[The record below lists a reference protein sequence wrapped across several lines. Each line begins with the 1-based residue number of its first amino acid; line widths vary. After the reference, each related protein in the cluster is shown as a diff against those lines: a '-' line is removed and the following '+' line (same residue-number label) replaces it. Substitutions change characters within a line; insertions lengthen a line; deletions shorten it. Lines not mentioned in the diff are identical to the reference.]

1 MPDKGHMETE
11 ALLRALEKRI
21 AAEYRKANREIT
33 RKVNAY
39 MSEFKRKDKEWRE
52 KLENG
57 DITEAEYKAWQTG
70 QVMIGKRWEEMRHT
84 LAQDYANTNDLAKQ
98 MAFDSMPDVYA
109 LNHNYATFEAEKGG
123 KVDTSYT
130 LYDRPTVE
138 RLIRDDP
145 KLLPDPRPGS
155 PLAQKLA
162 KHKELRWE
170 EQHVQSVVLQSIL
183 QGESLEQT
191 AKRFS
196 QLTEMNY
203 RQSVRYART
212 ATTGAQNAGRVDGYK
227 RAEKLGVN
235 MKQVWFAT
243 LDSRTRH
250 EHRVLDGQEVDVGEP
265 FIMDGF
271 KIKYPGDPAAP
282 AHLLFNCRC
291 TVIAKVK
298 GVDFNVSDKT
308 QRDDKIGDMSYE
320 EWKGEHKTAPKPPEN
335 VPEGKAVEVKVDKP
349 AKGEYKEESIKP
361 KQEEKQK
368 LDELL
373 KNANDTREVS
383 QIATDYFKA
392 KGSKIE
398 NVNLGKCELN
408 AAKAICIKADEL
420 DSKFESTLRSI
431 ECHSM
436 PAEYGGQSVPD
447 ENAFNRWLKSPDL
460 DRELLITRMHL
471 NELGLKSENA
481 IKNEFNLDM
490 RSLYGKVALNPWVDE
505 KNANLSTFVHEYG
518 HSIILGKANE
528 VALSQGRI
536 NRDYMPFK
544 RLYNTYMKELRD
556 IEKEMQKIRDSYA
569 GQPDGLAKGNKAV
582 QKLQEKYDSI
592 CISHYSKD
600 SPGEFIA
607 EALCDYEL
615 SSKPREAS
623 TKVYET
629 LVKLFGKE

>member
-70 QVMIGKRWEEMRHT
+70 QIMIGKRWEEMRHT

-109 LNHNYATFEAEKGG
+109 LNHNYATFEVEKGG

-138 RLIRDDP
+138 RLIRDNP

-191 AKRFS
+191 AKRFT

-235 MKQVWFAT
+235 MKQVWLAT

-282 AHLLFNCRC
+282 AHLLYNCRC

-298 GVDFNVSDKT
+298 GVDFDVSDKT

-320 EWKGEHKTAPKPPEN
+320 EWKGEHKTAPKPPE
-335 VPEGKAVEVKVDKP
+335 GKTVEVKVSAPKAEKVEYVEEKIPEKP
-349 AKGEYKEESIKP
+349 KAQYKSDIIVKNNEELGEVLENADLTFRGIPRTNPMSDWGHAMFADEGVNAYFPDDIYELEKSNRHAFFVEKNQLTAFDDVKDIISQTWEDDRRKEILSDYGFSEEQMKLKKEELLELFNPSDIVDDALGFDSLEFTTWFKERIAEEYNIDGIKTNDGAIVFNKNIIHEIVPNPEKKEVKKEKSKP
-361 KQEEKQK
+361 KENNNSEAMQEYLEFKSKMEKK
-368 LDELL
+368 
-373 KNANDTREVS
+373 
-383 QIATDYFKA
+383 
-392 KGSKIE
+392 
-398 NVNLGKCELN
+398 
-408 AAKAICIKADEL
+408 
-420 DSKFESTLRSI
+420 
-431 ECHSM
+431 
-436 PAEYGGQSVPD
+436 YG
-447 ENAFNRWLKSPDL
+447 
-460 DRELLITRMHL
+460 
-471 NELGLKSENA
+471 
-481 IKNEFNLDM
+481 
-490 RSLYGKVALNPWVDE
+490 
-505 KNANLSTFVHEYG
+505 ANLWLEMTDAEMDK
-518 HSIILGKANE
+518 LEELERKAHK
-528 VALSQGRI
+528 GR
-536 NRDYMPFK
+536 
-544 RLYNTYMKELRD
+544 
-556 IEKEMQKIRDSYA
+556 
-569 GQPDGLAKGNKAV
+569 
-582 QKLQEKYDSI
+582 
-592 CISHYSKD
+592 
-600 SPGEFIA
+600 
-607 EALCDYEL
+607 
-615 SSKPREAS
+615 
-623 TKVYET
+623 
-629 LVKLFGKE
+629 

>member
-57 DITEAEYKAWQTG
+57 DITEAEYKAWATG

-109 LNHNYATFEAEKGG
+109 LNHNYATFEVEKGG

-170 EQHVQSVVLQSIL
+170 EQHVQSVVLQSVL

-191 AKRFS
+191 AKRFT

-203 RQSVRYART
+203 RQSARYART

-235 MKQVWFAT
+235 MKQIWLAT

-282 AHLLFNCRC
+282 AHLLYNCRC

-335 VPEGKAVEVKVDKP
+335 VPEGKAVEVKASAPKAEKV
-349 AKGEYKEESIKP
+349 EYVEEKIPEKP
-361 KQEEKQK
+361 KKAQEFTAAQKEAIEYYASGDGMYINNMLRGRAGVDESDLTEDDKQLIKDLDAALDKKVGKQTLYRSVDASAIFGNDVDMYDLLDEIKYQQFSNASGVFSQKKAKEINAVIDKTIGKTILDKGYVSTTRSLEIAEEWEDFTGSENPIVMIINTAEDTKGANISNLTKYLTELESDNPQEETLLARNQK
-368 LDELL
+368 YKIL
-373 KNANDTREVS
+373 K
-383 QIATDYFKA
+383 IYA
-392 KGSKIE
+392 KKGI
-398 NVNLGKCELN
+398 V
-408 AAKAICIKADEL
+408 
-420 DSKFESTLRSI
+420 
-431 ECHSM
+431 
-436 PAEYGGQSVPD
+436 Y
-447 ENAFNRWLKSPDL
+447 
-460 DRELLITRMHL
+460 
-471 NELGLKSENA
+471 
-481 IKNEFNLDM
+481 
-490 RSLYGKVALNPWVDE
+490 VD
-505 KNANLSTFVHEYG
+505 
-518 HSIILGKANE
+518 
-528 VALSQGRI
+528 
-536 NRDYMPFK
+536 
-544 RLYNTYMKELRD
+544 
-556 IEKEMQKIRDSYA
+556 
-569 GQPDGLAKGNKAV
+569 V
-582 QKLQEKYDSI
+582 QM
-592 CISHYSKD
+592 
-600 SPGEFIA
+600 
-607 EALCDYEL
+607 
-615 SSKPREAS
+615 
-623 TKVYET
+623 
-629 LVKLFGKE
+629 

>member
-57 DITEAEYKAWQTG
+57 DITEAEYTAWQTG
-70 QVMIGKRWEEMRHT
+70 QVMIGKRWEEMKHT
-84 LAQDYANTNDLAKQ
+84 LAQDYANTNDIARQ
-98 MAFDSMPDVYA
+98 MVRGDMPEVYA
-109 LNHNYATFEAEKGG
+109 LNHNYATFEVEKGA

-162 KHKELRWE
+162 AHKELRWE

-191 AKRFS
+191 AKRFT

-227 RAEKLGVN
+227 RAEKLGVS
-235 MKQVWFAT
+235 MKQVWLAT

-298 GVDFNVSDKT
+298 GVDFDVSDKT
-308 QRDDKIGDMSYE
+308 QRDDKIGGMTYE
-320 EWKGEHKTAPKPPEN
+320 EWKGEHKTAPKPPKN
-335 VPEGKAVEVKVDKP
+335 VPEGKAVEV
-349 AKGEYKEESIKP
+349 AE
-361 KQEEKQK
+361 
-368 LDELL
+368 
-373 KNANDTREVS
+373 TR
-383 QIATDYFKA
+383 
-392 KGSKIE
+392 
-398 NVNLGKCELN
+398 
-408 AAKAICIKADEL
+408 
-420 DSKFESTLRSI
+420 
-431 ECHSM
+431 H
-436 PAEYGGQSVPD
+436 
-447 ENAFNRWLKSPDL
+447 
-460 DRELLITRMHL
+460 
-471 NELGLKSENA
+471 
-481 IKNEFNLDM
+481 
-490 RSLYGKVALNPWVDE
+490 
-505 KNANLSTFVHEYG
+505 
-518 HSIILGKANE
+518 
-528 VALSQGRI
+528 
-536 NRDYMPFK
+536 
-544 RLYNTYMKELRD
+544 
-556 IEKEMQKIRDSYA
+556 
-569 GQPDGLAKGNKAV
+569 
-582 QKLQEKYDSI
+582 
-592 CISHYSKD
+592 
-600 SPGEFIA
+600 
-607 EALCDYEL
+607 
-615 SSKPREAS
+615 
-623 TKVYET
+623 
-629 LVKLFGKE
+629 

>member
-52 KLENG
+52 KLKNG
-57 DITEAEYKAWQTG
+57 DITEAEYKTWQTG

-109 LNHNYATFEAEKGG
+109 LNHNYATFEVEKGG

-170 EQHVQSVVLQSIL
+170 EQHVQSVVLQSVL

-191 AKRFS
+191 AKRFT

-235 MKQVWFAT
+235 MKQVWLAT

-282 AHLLFNCRC
+282 AHLLYNCRC

-298 GVDFNVSDKT
+298 GVDFDVSDKT

-335 VPEGKAVEVKVDKP
+335 VPEGKADKP
-349 AKGEYKEESIKP
+349 AKGEPIKPTSRTQAIAQVERARNEAYEYSRKVNNLNLVPTDKIDMDKVYPINYGNLSDETVTSFSNTISQLMGEYDTSLREIRVMTKEEFMVLQNAFASVTHDYSMASSTLLLNPKKMKNYDDLIKRLKENVESGYIVDIP
-361 KQEEKQK
+361 DNKMGEYVATHEFAHSLLGMKDKLSNKSNFTQMDYAPINQARKEIEKLYDDYLSELKPLQEAYDSLSEEYFTTFDEAIAEKIVNVEDK
-368 LDELL
+368 LRELKISNYSLENADEFLAEAFTQHRIGTT
-373 KNANDTREVS
+373 KSKYSEKVA
-383 QIATDYFKA
+383 QILDRYFKR
-392 KGSKIE
+392 
-398 NVNLGKCELN
+398 GK
-408 AAKAICIKADEL
+408 
-420 DSKFESTLRSI
+420 
-431 ECHSM
+431 
-436 PAEYGGQSVPD
+436 
-447 ENAFNRWLKSPDL
+447 
-460 DRELLITRMHL
+460 
-471 NELGLKSENA
+471 
-481 IKNEFNLDM
+481 
-490 RSLYGKVALNPWVDE
+490 
-505 KNANLSTFVHEYG
+505 
-518 HSIILGKANE
+518 
-528 VALSQGRI
+528 
-536 NRDYMPFK
+536 
-544 RLYNTYMKELRD
+544 
-556 IEKEMQKIRDSYA
+556 
-569 GQPDGLAKGNKAV
+569 
-582 QKLQEKYDSI
+582 
-592 CISHYSKD
+592 
-600 SPGEFIA
+600 
-607 EALCDYEL
+607 
-615 SSKPREAS
+615 
-623 TKVYET
+623 
-629 LVKLFGKE
+629 

>member
-39 MSEFKRKDKEWRE
+39 MSDFKRKDKEWRE
-52 KLENG
+52 KLEKG

-84 LAQDYANTNDLAKQ
+84 IAQDYANTNDLAKQ

-109 LNHNYATFEAEKGG
+109 LNHNYATFEVEKGG

-191 AKRFS
+191 AKRFT

-235 MKQVWFAT
+235 MKQVWLAT
-243 LDSRTRH
+243 LDGRTRH

-308 QRDDKIGDMSYE
+308 QRDDKIGDMTYE

-335 VPEGKAVEVKVDKP
+335 VPEGKAVEVKVSEP
-349 AKGEYKEESIKP
+349 TKGKYKDEPIKP
-361 KQEEKQK
+361 KLTIFDEMKQNRKEIDKALHDVEEMRRSLDYEVGTIIDRKGNIVEVINGSEHSVAVDDGALK
-368 LDELL
+368 DLIFTHNHPSGGCFSDNDIINMIDDELL
-373 KNANDTREVS
+373 ELRASTPQGTYHSLLRTSKASKESSAEFVKGFKKANSIVT
-383 QIATDYFKA
+383 ATKQVQEDLKKGIITKQEA
-392 KGSKIE
+392 KDKGFNLYIEYMSKSGE
-398 NVNLGKCELN
+398 RFL
-408 AAKAICIKADEL
+408 A
-420 DSKFESTLRSI
+420 
-431 ECHSM
+431 
-436 PAEYGGQSVPD
+436 
-447 ENAFNRWLKSPDL
+447 ENA
-460 DRELLITRMHL
+460 
-471 NELGLKSENA
+471 
-481 IKNEFNLDM
+481 
-490 RSLYGKVALNPWVDE
+490 
-505 KNANLSTFVHEYG
+505 
-518 HSIILGKANE
+518 
-528 VALSQGRI
+528 
-536 NRDYMPFK
+536 
-544 RLYNTYMKELRD
+544 
-556 IEKEMQKIRDSYA
+556 
-569 GQPDGLAKGNKAV
+569 
-582 QKLQEKYDSI
+582 EKYGYI
-592 CISHYSKD
+592 Y
-600 SPGEFIA
+600 
-607 EALCDYEL
+607 
-615 SSKPREAS
+615 
-623 TKVYET
+623 TKGVI
-629 LVKLFGKE
+629 

>member
-39 MSEFKRKDKEWRE
+39 MSDFKRKDKEWRE

-170 EQHVQSVVLQSIL
+170 EQHVQSVVLQSVL

-191 AKRFS
+191 AKRFT

-235 MKQVWFAT
+235 MKQVWLAT
-243 LDSRTRH
+243 LDGRTRH

-298 GVDFNVSDKT
+298 GVDFDVSDKT
-308 QRDDKIGDMSYE
+308 QRDDKIGDMTYE

-349 AKGEYKEESIKP
+349 AKGEYKDEPIKP
-361 KQEEKQK
+361 KFTPAKTKEEAEEYAHKFAKNVNYNGISLENINIINETLTTLTEKYPINQLECIKQNGRGK
-368 LDELL
+368 AVMSANYHELNIDGKKLGKTLDEAQQNFLDSQKYNRDYIKLL
-373 KNANDTREVS
+373 QERYKDKNAMPAFAKKA
-383 QIATDYFKA
+383 IA
-392 KGSKIE
+392 
-398 NVNLGKCELN
+398 KCE
-408 AAKAICIKADEL
+408 KEL
-420 DSKFESTLRSI
+420 K
-431 ECHSM
+431 
-436 PAEYGGQSVPD
+436 
-447 ENAFNRWLKSPDL
+447 FNRWSVNTTVED
-460 DRELLITRMHL
+460 
-471 NELGLKSENA
+471 
-481 IKNEFNLDM
+481 
-490 RSLYGKVALNPWVDE
+490 KVKATV
-505 KNANLSTFVHEYG
+505 AHEYG
-518 HSIILGKANE
+518 HIIADQYFGQINHERANPHYKNNWDVIQISDKWDRALIKARKTGDIYNISE
-528 VALSQGRI
+528 YGNKNSHEFFAECFCAREMGEKLP
-536 NRDYMPFK
+536 DYVEE
-544 RLYNTYMKELRD
+544 LMKE
-556 IEKEMQKIRDSYA
+556 
-569 GQPDGLAKGNKAV
+569 V
-582 QKLQEKYDSI
+582 
-592 CISHYSKD
+592 
-600 SPGEFIA
+600 
-607 EALCDYEL
+607 L
-615 SSKPREAS
+615 SN
-623 TKVYET
+623 
-629 LVKLFGKE
+629 GIM

>member
-109 LNHNYATFEAEKGG
+109 LNHNYATFEVEKGG

-170 EQHVQSVVLQSIL
+170 EQHVQSVVLQSVL

-191 AKRFS
+191 AKRFT

-235 MKQVWFAT
+235 MKQEWLAT

-282 AHLLFNCRC
+282 AHLLYNCRC

-298 GVDFNVSDKT
+298 GVDFDVSDKT

-335 VPEGKAVEVKVDKP
+335 VPEGKAVEVKAEKP
-349 AKGEYKEESIKP
+349 AKAEKVEYVEEKIPEKP
-361 KQEEKQK
+361 KKAQEFTAAQKEAIEYYASGDGMYINNMLRGRAGVDESDLTEDDKQLIKDLDAALDKKVGKQTLYRSVDASAIFGNDVDMYDLLDEIKYQQFSNTSGDFSQKKAKEINAVIDKTIGKTILDKGYVSTTRSLEIAEEWEDFTGSENPIVMIINTAENTKGANISNLTKYLTEIEADNPQEETLLARNQK
-368 LDELL
+368 YKIL
-373 KNANDTREVS
+373 K
-383 QIATDYFKA
+383 KKKK
-392 KGSKIE
+392 KGI
-398 NVNLGKCELN
+398 V
-408 AAKAICIKADEL
+408 
-420 DSKFESTLRSI
+420 
-431 ECHSM
+431 
-436 PAEYGGQSVPD
+436 Y
-447 ENAFNRWLKSPDL
+447 
-460 DRELLITRMHL
+460 
-471 NELGLKSENA
+471 
-481 IKNEFNLDM
+481 
-490 RSLYGKVALNPWVDE
+490 VD
-505 KNANLSTFVHEYG
+505 
-518 HSIILGKANE
+518 
-528 VALSQGRI
+528 
-536 NRDYMPFK
+536 
-544 RLYNTYMKELRD
+544 
-556 IEKEMQKIRDSYA
+556 
-569 GQPDGLAKGNKAV
+569 V
-582 QKLQEKYDSI
+582 QM
-592 CISHYSKD
+592 
-600 SPGEFIA
+600 
-607 EALCDYEL
+607 
-615 SSKPREAS
+615 
-623 TKVYET
+623 
-629 LVKLFGKE
+629 

>member
-109 LNHNYATFEAEKGG
+109 LNHNYATFEVEKGG

-183 QGESLEQT
+183 QGESLEET
-191 AKRFS
+191 AKRFT

-227 RAEKLGVN
+227 RAEKLGVD
-235 MKQVWFAT
+235 MKQIWLAT

-282 AHLLFNCRC
+282 AHLLYNCRC

-298 GVDFNVSDKT
+298 GVDFNVSNKT
-308 QRDDKIGDMSYE
+308 QRDDKIGDMTYE

-349 AKGEYKEESIKP
+349 TKGEYKDEPIKP
-361 KQEEKQK
+361 KFTPAKTIEEAEQIVSQYVREQTWSKNGITSLKGLDIETANKVAETLFNVYEEYDLPQLENLMPMNFRESKWKDSLLAPMAYRDLSMGELYFNPKIMKNSKTFDKYLKDGQEAFEKCKNNIDKFTGNDRKIIETYLKAGKSLIAEECDDAIKATIEHEIGHHIQNQII
-368 LDELL
+368 L
-373 KNANDTREVS
+373 KNKEMYEIVS
-383 QIATDYFKA
+383 
-392 KGSKIE
+392 KGY
-398 NVNLGKCELN
+398 
-408 AAKAICIKADEL
+408 DE
-420 DSKFESTLRSI
+420 
-431 ECHSM
+431 
-436 PAEYGGQSVPD
+436 Y
-447 ENAFNRWLKSPDL
+447 
-460 DRELLITRMHL
+460 
-471 NELGLKSENA
+471 A
-481 IKNEFNLDM
+481 IK
-490 RSLYGKVALNPWVDE
+490 
-505 KNANLSTFVHEYG
+505 LSGYATKTKGEY
-518 HSIILGKANE
+518 
-528 VALSQGRI
+528 
-536 NRDYMPFK
+536 
-544 RLYNTYMKELRD
+544 
-556 IEKEMQKIRDSYA
+556 
-569 GQPDGLAKGNKAV
+569 
-582 QKLQEKYDSI
+582 
-592 CISHYSKD
+592 
-600 SPGEFIA
+600 IA
-607 EALCDYEL
+607 ESFSAYRNGYADLIDPEL
-615 SSKPREAS
+615 KKIFDSLRRKR
-623 TKVYET
+623 
-629 LVKLFGKE
+629 

>member
-109 LNHNYATFEAEKGG
+109 LNHNYATFEVEKGG

-191 AKRFS
+191 AKRFT

-227 RAEKLGVN
+227 RAEKLGVD
-235 MKQVWFAT
+235 MKQVWLAT
-243 LDSRTRH
+243 LDGRTRH

-282 AHLLFNCRC
+282 ARLLFNCRC

-335 VPEGKAVEVKVDKP
+335 VPEGKAVEVKADKP
-349 AKGEYKEESIKP
+349 AKGEYKEEKIQPSKSYVELTERLNKAKIEEITVKP
-361 KQEEKQK
+361 LEKPLTEQQIIAKLGGGDMTEGSCASLSFAYAANKGGVDVIDFRGGESQK
-368 LDELL
+368 FFSQNVNLNEICKLNGVVSNTAKDTNDFKAINSLLKETEYNKEYILLTGKHAAVIRRIEGKGFEYLEMQTDDDNGFKKLTTDLL
-373 KNANDTREVS
+373 KNR
-383 QIATDYFKA
+383 FGCK
-392 KGSKIE
+392 
-398 NVNLGKCELN
+398 
-408 AAKAICIKADEL
+408 
-420 DSKFESTLRSI
+420 
-431 ECHSM
+431 
-436 PAEYGGQSVPD
+436 
-447 ENAFNRWLKSPDL
+447 KS
-460 DRELLITRMHL
+460 
-471 NELGLKSENA
+471 
-481 IKNEFNLDM
+481 
-490 RSLYGKVALNPWVDE
+490 
-505 KNANLSTFVHEYG
+505 
-518 HSIILGKANE
+518 HSI
-528 VALSQGRI
+528 
-536 NRDYMPFK
+536 Y
-544 RLYNTYMKELRD
+544 
-556 IEKEMQKIRDSYA
+556 
-569 GQPDGLAKGNKAV
+569 GNK
-582 QKLQEKYDSI
+582 L
-592 CISHYSKD
+592 
-600 SPGEFIA
+600 
-607 EALCDYEL
+607 
-615 SSKPREAS
+615 EAS
-623 TKVYET
+623 TSIIDRET
-629 LVKLFGKE
+629 LSNSNEFKELMKYINTPANAQKKGASGYAK

>member
-84 LAQDYANTNDLAKQ
+84 LAQDYANTNDIAKQ
-98 MAFDSMPDVYA
+98 MAYDSMPDVYA
-109 LNHNYATFEAEKGG
+109 LNHNYATFEVEKGG

-170 EQHVQSVVLQSIL
+170 EQHVQSVVLQSVL

-191 AKRFS
+191 AKRFT

-235 MKQVWFAT
+235 MKQIWLST

-282 AHLLFNCRC
+282 AHLLYNCRC

-298 GVDFNVSDKT
+298 GVDFDVSDKT
-308 QRDDKIGDMSYE
+308 QRDDKLGDMSYE

-335 VPEGKAVEVKVDKP
+335 VPEGKAVEVKADKP
-349 AKGEYKEESIKP
+349 AKVEYVEEKIPEKP
-361 KQEEKQK
+361 KKAVFVPAKTEFTPAKNLQEAEQFISQYVDKNQFGAIGVDYK
-368 LDELL
+368 GIDVDAANQINERLSMLWETFNVGKFGGIAAPAKNTKLGKMLDEGDAVAGYMSIRNSFVLNRTNL
-373 KNANDTREVS
+373 KSVK
-383 QIATDYFKA
+383 IAEKSF
-392 KGSKIE
+392 
-398 NVNLGKCELN
+398 
-408 AAKAICIKADEL
+408 ADEN
-420 DSKFESTLRSI
+420 K
-431 ECHSM
+431 SM
-436 PAEYGGQSVPD
+436 
-447 ENAFNRWLKSPDL
+447 KDL
-460 DRELLITRMHL
+460 LEH
-471 NELGLKSENA
+471 
-481 IKNEFNLDM
+481 
-490 RSLYGKVALNPWVDE
+490 P
-505 KNANLSTFVHEYG
+505 
-518 HSIILGKANE
+518 
-528 VALSQGRI
+528 
-536 NRDYMPFK
+536 
-544 RLYNTYMKELRD
+544 
-556 IEKEMQKIRDSYA
+556 
-569 GQPDGLAKGNKAV
+569 
-582 QKLQEKYDSI
+582 EKYDFSKMSRTARKI
-592 CISHYSKD
+592 IENAKISGRGTVPD
-600 SPGEFIA
+600 NIA
-607 EALCDYEL
+607 EAITHEFGHSLEKQIKKHELWAQVEKDMETYAPKISGYATTEKGEYIAESFASWVKGEDYADPNLIAIFESL
-615 SSKPREAS
+615 KRG
-623 TKVYET
+623 V
-629 LVKLFGKE
+629 